1 MTIEAI
7 RALVDSAKLFQLPVD
22 DGPDDRPPLDY
33 HEFVNGHDDKPSLI
47 WTAPA
52 PISDAEWT
60 SSILTPKPIVPH
72 YLYAD
77 VGLLV
82 APGGTGKTTLAL
94 WECVHV
100 VLGRSLYGRDAGPA
114 GVVLLVTAEDRREQ
128 LVARLRL
135 IVAAMN
141 LTEAE
146 IAIVRRDLRIS
157 DVSGEALKLTVVAG
171 EAVVPSVAVDI
182 LIGEAKALSPLMVI
196 FDPAV
201 SFGIGEA
208 RVNDAEQ
215 GLIEAGRRI
224 RNEIGCCVRYI
235 AHTGKNVAREKIAD
249 QYAGRGGSALA
260 DGSRMVAVL
269 HPLTPD
275 EWLDATG
282 DPLRDRE
289 QGLVLALPKVSYC
302 EPQADILIR
311 RGGYGFAFTTRV
323 ERDAGTRLHE
333 NMQQVIRI
341 IEHDAAQGRQHT
353 KHTLEALKLMPRVD
367 LRDALNTLLVREQ
380 VILVKSQR
388 KGGAQHFLQVQASP
402 EMSGEP

>member
-1 MTIEAI
+1 MTLETA
-7 RALVDSAKLFQLPVD
+7 REYLDTYFA
-22 DGPDDRPPLDY
+22 DRKREPLDY
-33 HEFVNGHDDKPSLI
+33 HEFVNGHDDSAPPLAI
-47 WTAPA
+47 WTAPG
-52 PISDAEWT
+52 PITDAEWT
-60 SSILTPKPIVPH
+60 SSILTPRPIIPS

-100 VLGRSLYGRDAGPA
+100 VLGRSLYGREPGPS

-135 IVAAMN
+135 IVAAMS

-157 DVSGEALKLTVVAG
+157 DVSGEGFKLTTIAG
-171 EAVVPSVAVDI
+171 EAVVPSVTVDI
-182 LIGEAKALSPLMVI
+182 LIAEVKALNPLMVI

-269 HPLTPD
+269 HPLAPD
-275 EWLDATG
+275 EWNEATG

-289 QGLVLALPKVSYC
+289 QGLVLSMPKLSYC

-311 RGGYGFAFTTRV
+311 RGGYGFTFATRV

-333 NMQQVIRI
+333 NMRQVIRI
-341 IEHDAAQGRQHT
+341 IEHDAAKGRMHT
-353 KHTLEALKLMPRVD
+353 QRTLEALRVMPRVD
-367 LRDALNTLLVREQ
+367 LRDALNTLLVREE
-380 VILVKSQR
+380 VLLVKAAGR
-388 KGGAQHFLQVQASP
+388 KGGAQHFLQVQAAPVEGGAPSVQ
-402 EMSGEP
+402 